1 MDRISD
7 KVRLRGVQIKASAS
21 FTADMAENLVSVFRQ
36 LDEGEQVTVNL
47 SNKGV
52 WAVTPQGIRLF
63 LGSTEVFSASECD
76 ANEKIQ

>member
-1 MDRISD
+1 MDRISN
-7 KVRLRGVQIKASAS
+7 KVQLRGVQIKASAS

-63 LGSTEVFSASECD
+63 LGATEVITNGDCD
-76 ANEKIQ
+76 ANAKVQ